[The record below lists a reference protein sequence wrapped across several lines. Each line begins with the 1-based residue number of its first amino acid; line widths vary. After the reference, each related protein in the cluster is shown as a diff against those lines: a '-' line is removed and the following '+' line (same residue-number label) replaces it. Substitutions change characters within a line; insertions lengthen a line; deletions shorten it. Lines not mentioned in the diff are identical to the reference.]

1 VDVAELLSKVGIEAD
16 GKTETAGV
24 WGGVWGGEGG
34 GGEGRGRVGLGVE
47 RCGEMRVHL
56 YVC

>member
-1 VDVAELLSKVGIEAD
+1 MDVAELLSKVGIEAD

-24 WGGVWGGEGG
+24 WGGVWGGGK
-34 GGEGRGRVGLGVE
+34 GRGRVGLGVE